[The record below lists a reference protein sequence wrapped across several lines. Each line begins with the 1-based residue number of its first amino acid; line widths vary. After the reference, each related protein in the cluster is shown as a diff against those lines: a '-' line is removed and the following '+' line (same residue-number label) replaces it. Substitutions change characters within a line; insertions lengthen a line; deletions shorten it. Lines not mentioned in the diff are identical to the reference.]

1 MPGPDALD
9 EAQSTVRELLAAAPE
24 GFTVSVVVDDL
35 HCGGFSSG
43 GDQPFRAA
51 SVIKVPVMTAVLED
65 VAAGRLS
72 LDQPISLDGAER
84 VEPSGVLYVLQD
96 VPTPSVRD
104 LLTLMIVISD
114 NMATNLLIDAVGMD
128 RVNASIQQAGLTS
141 TVLRRRVN
149 TTDPAFASVR
159 NEMTA
164 ADAAH
169 GLVQLAHAEGV
180 YADSALR
187 DVAMTALRR
196 QQHIDLLPRHLT
208 EPITLAHKTG
218 SLDGLRHD
226 AGILLRAGEPVAV
239 VAVFADATDHG
250 VHDVDPQTERA
261 LEDLT
266 AEIGRVLADAV
277 R

>member
-1 MPGPDALD
+1 MSHTRTLD
-9 EAQSTVRELLAAAPE
+9 EAEPAVRALIASAPE
-24 GFTVSVVVDDL
+24 GFAVSVAVDDL
-35 HCGGFSSG
+35 RGGGFAVDG
-43 GDQPFRAA
+43 EQVFRAA

-72 LDQPISLDGAER
+72 LDQQIPVEGAER

-96 VPTPSVRD
+96 LPTPSVRD

-128 RVNASIQQAGLTS
+128 RVNASMQQGGLVS
-141 TVLRRRVN
+141 SVLRRRLN
-149 TTDPAFASVR
+149 TTDPAFADVR
-159 NEMTA
+159 NQMTPG
-164 ADAAH
+164 DATRS
-169 GLVQLAHAEGV
+169 LVQIAEGEGV

-187 DVAMTALRR
+187 AVALTALRR
-196 QQHIDLLPRHLT
+196 QQHVDLLPRHLAD
-208 EPITLAHKTG
+208 PITVAHKTG

-226 AGILLRAGEPVAV
+226 AGILLRAGDPVGV
-239 VAVFADATDHG
+239 VSVFADATDHG
-250 VHDVDPQTERA
+250 AHAVGPDAERS

-266 AEIGRVLADAV
+266 AQIGRVLGDAV

>member
-1 MPGPDALD
+1 MTFTDTLIAAEPA
-9 EAQSTVRELLAAAPE
+9 VRALLAAAPAE
-24 GFTVSVVVDDL
+24 FTVSVAVDDL
-35 HCGGFSSG
+35 HDGGFSID
-43 GDQPFRAA
+43 GDQVFRAA

-65 VAAGRLS
+65 VAAQRLS
-72 LDQPISLDGAER
+72 LDQPISVDEAER

-128 RVNASIQQAGLTS
+128 RVNASMQHAGLTS
-141 TVLRRRVN
+141 TVLRRRLN

-169 GLVQLAHAEGV
+169 GLVQLARAEGV

-187 DVAMTALRR
+187 EVAMTALRR
-196 QQHIDLLPRHLT
+196 QQHIDLLPRHLP
-208 EPITLAHKTG
+208 EPIMLAHKTG

-250 VHDVDPQTERA
+250 AHDVDPQTERA

-266 AEIGRVLADAV
+266 AEIGRVLGAAV

>member
-1 MPGPDALD
+1 MTFTDTLIAAEPA
-9 EAQSTVRELLAAAPE
+9 VRALLAAAPAE
-24 GFTVSVVVDDL
+24 FTVSVAVDDL
-35 HCGGFSSG
+35 HDGGFSID
-43 GDQPFRAA
+43 GDQVFRAA

-65 VAAGRLS
+65 VAAQRLS
-72 LDQPISLDGAER
+72 LDQPISVDEAER

-128 RVNASIQQAGLTS
+128 RVNASMQHAGLTS
-141 TVLRRRVN
+141 TVLRRRLN

-169 GLVQLAHAEGV
+169 GLVQLARAEGV

-187 DVAMTALRR
+187 EVAMTALRR
-196 QQHIDLLPRHLT
+196 QQHIDLLPRHLP
-208 EPITLAHKTG
+208 EPIMLAHKTG

-250 VHDVDPQTERA
+250 AHDVDPQTERA

-266 AEIGRVLADAV
+266 AEIGRVLGAAL